1 MTDHSYS
8 NSARAYTD
16 DIIDDATSS
25 VWFAISHAFD
35 AGAASVAPPTPQ
47 KPAWI
52 TTDDPRWRDGAKVRG
67 EFRDGSAVEGT
78 LEMSAAEGGDPP
90 GGWWIVYLLDCST
103 WVTEFTT
110 VYLLAEAPD
119 DDEPI
124 LDALRVDGFVDAQ
137 LASLRAAGYDVVKR
151 ASA

>member
-1 MTDHSYS
+1 MTDHS
-8 NSARAYTD
+8 NAARAWAREQYAAD
-16 DIIDDATSS
+16 LRRYGHLSDGDAMT
-25 VWFAISHAFD
+25 AFD

-47 KPAWI
+47 KLPWI

-78 LEMSAAEGGDPP
+78 LEMSAAEGG
-90 GGWWIVYLLDCST
+90 WWIVYLLECST

-124 LDALRVDGFVDAQ
+124 LDALRVGGFVDAQ

-151 ASA
+151 AGS